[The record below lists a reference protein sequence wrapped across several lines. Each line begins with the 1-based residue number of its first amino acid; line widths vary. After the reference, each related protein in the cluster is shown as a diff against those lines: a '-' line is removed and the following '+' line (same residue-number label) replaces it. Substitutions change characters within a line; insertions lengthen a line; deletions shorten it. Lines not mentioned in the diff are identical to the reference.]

1 MISIQKPEDLLSVS
15 LYNIL
20 SYRKDEEFLELVQNW
35 NKKILVEMEGFY
47 PVMAIFQN
55 NNISFKFRDIKQ
67 KPDLTIKIDLNTL
80 LDMAYGRT
88 STVKAVLSGK
98 LKIKGLYKIKT
109 LLKFKKVFFDT
120 MKMVAADP
128 TENYYELNQ
137 NTK

>member
-1 MISIQKPEDLLSVS
+1 MISIQKPKDLLSVS

-20 SYRKDEEFLELVQNW
+20 NYRKDEEFLELVQNW
-35 NKKILVEMEGFY
+35 NKKILIEVENFY
-47 PVMAIFQN
+47 PVMVIFQN
-55 NNISFKFRDIKQ
+55 GHINFKFQNIQQ
-67 KPDLTIKIDLNTL
+67 KPDLKVEMDLNTL

-88 STVKAVLSGK
+88 SSVKAVLSGK

-109 LLKFKKVFFDT
+109 LLTFKKVFFDT

-128 TENYYELNQ
+128 NEKYYELNQ

>member
-20 SYRKDEEFLELVQNW
+20 NYRKDEEFLKLVQNW

-88 STVKAVLSGK
+88 STVKAVLSRK

>member
-88 STVKAVLSGK
+88 STVKAVLSRK